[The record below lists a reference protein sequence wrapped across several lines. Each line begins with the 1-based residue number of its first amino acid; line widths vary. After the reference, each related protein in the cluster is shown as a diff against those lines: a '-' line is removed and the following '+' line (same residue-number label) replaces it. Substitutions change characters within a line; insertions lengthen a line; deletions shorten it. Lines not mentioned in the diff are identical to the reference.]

1 MSRMGDGFLT
11 ERPSENG
18 FSDGLFGDFLRL
30 FAGNNAH
37 ALFQRG
43 VRLFEQRGVIGS
55 VGHHFFHIVARFVER
70 DGFGVNRAF
79 QRR

>member
-1 MSRMGDGFLT
+1 MNRMGDGFLT

-30 FAGNNAH
+30 FAGNDAH

-43 VRLFEQRGVIGS
+43 VCLFEQRGVIGS
-55 VGHHFFHIVARFVER
+55 VGHHFFHVVTRFVER
-70 DGFGVNRAF
+70 DGFGVNHAF
-79 QRR
+79 QRG